1 MSEKVTEVPSK
12 GDTEIETEIET
23 ETETETET
31 ATELYDVPIIA
42 RYTMTLQVEA
52 ESRDM
57 ALKKASHPRSTN
69 MRQAIDESD
78 EWFREYIVDVEEMPQ
93 TDRDIETE
101 DTE

>member
-1 MSEKVTEVPSK
+1 MSEKLTEVSSD
-12 GDTEIETEIET
+12 GDI

-31 ATELYDVPIIA
+31 ATELYDVPIVA

-69 MRQAIDESD
+69 MRQAINESD
-78 EWFREYIVDVEEMPQ
+78 EWFREYVVDVEEMPQ
-93 TDRDIETE
+93 TDRDSETE

>member
-1 MSEKVTEVPSK
+1 MSEKLTEVPSD
-12 GDTEIETEIET
+12 GD
-23 ETETETET
+23 TETETET
-31 ATELYDVPIIA
+31 ATELYDVPIVA

-69 MRQAIDESD
+69 MRQAINESD
-78 EWFREYIVDVEEMPQ
+78 EWFREYVVDVEEMPQ

-101 DTE
+101 HTE